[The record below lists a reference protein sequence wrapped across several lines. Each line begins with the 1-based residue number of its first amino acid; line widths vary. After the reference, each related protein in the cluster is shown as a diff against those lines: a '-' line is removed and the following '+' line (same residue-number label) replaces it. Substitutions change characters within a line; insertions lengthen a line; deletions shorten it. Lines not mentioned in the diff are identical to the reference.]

1 MLPLIIFILTF
12 IFLAIFGGSADTMA
26 NKNTITDNK
35 TRDVQPRKTAPIF
48 VKKEEKLEPVYKN
61 DGTQVAPILR
71 KSSSDDKPKKSV
83 SFNDERTALVGNR
96 LKVEKTFNKRTDS

>member
-12 IFLAIFGGSADTMA
+12 IFLAVFGGNADTIT
-26 NKNTITDNK
+26 NKPINTGNK
-35 TRDVQPRKTAPIF
+35 MRNALTRKTAPIF
-48 VKKEEKLEPVYKN
+48 AKKEEKLELVYKS

-71 KSSSDDKPKKSV
+71 KTPGDDKPKKSV

-96 LKVEKTFNKRTDS
+96 LKVEKTFNKRTDL

>member
-12 IFLAIFGGSADTMA
+12 IFLAVFGGSADTITNA
-26 NKNTITDNK
+26 GNKM
-35 TRDVQPRKTAPIF
+35 RDVQPRKTAPIF
-48 VKKEEKLEPVYKN
+48 AKKEEKLEPVYKN
-61 DGTQVAPILR
+61 DGTQVSPILR
-71 KSSSDDKPKKSV
+71 KSPTDDKPKKSV